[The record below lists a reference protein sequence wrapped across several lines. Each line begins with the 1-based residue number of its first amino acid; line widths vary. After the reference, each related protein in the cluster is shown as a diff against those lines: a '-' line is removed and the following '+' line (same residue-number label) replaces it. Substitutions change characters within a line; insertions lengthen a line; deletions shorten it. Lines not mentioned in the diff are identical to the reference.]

1 LALAQAEMTEAA
13 LRAAHPAL
21 EIERRVI
28 TTTGDRRTDVPLSDV
43 AKAEGHLDKG
53 VFIKELEAALEEGE
67 IDVAVHSL
75 KDMPSELESR
85 FEIAAVLPRAPV
97 GDVLLTKGKGGLA
110 GLKQGATIATSAVR
124 RQRLL
129 RWMRPDLK
137 VTDIRGNVPTRI
149 RKLHES
155 GEIDGILLAEA
166 GLMRLGLLVDGE
178 VRSDGQVAHAAV
190 LDVETFLPAAGQG
203 AVALEIRAGD
213 EAVRALAGAI
223 NHDATFDAVTA
234 ERKFLELL
242 GAGCET
248 PVGVQS
254 RLEGEELLLR
264 AVVFED
270 GEAEPLQAEA
280 RGHRSDPGAL
290 ARRLVG
296 NLSRMQS

>member
-1 LALAQAEMTEAA
+1 
-13 LRAAHPAL
+13 
-21 EIERRVI
+21 
-28 TTTGDRRTDVPLSDV
+28 
-43 AKAEGHLDKG
+43 
-53 VFIKELEAALEEGE
+53 
-67 IDVAVHSL
+67 
-75 KDMPSELESR
+75 
-85 FEIAAVLPRAPV
+85 
-97 GDVLLTKGKGGLA
+97 
-110 GLKQGATIATSAVR
+110 
-124 RQRLL
+124 
-129 RWMRPDLK
+129 
-137 VTDIRGNVPTRI
+137 
-149 RKLHES
+149 
-155 GEIDGILLAEA
+155 
-166 GLMRLGLLVDGE
+166 MRLGLLVDGE

-213 EAVRALAGAI
+213 EAIRALAGAI

-234 ERKFLELL
+234 ERRFLELL

-248 PVGVQS
+248 PVGVLS

-290 ARRLVG
+290 VRRLVG